1 MRARSERQTNPLAGK
16 PLGSLTFL
24 LEQDERNRRWTRLA
38 IVAAVLVHAGAFL
51 VHWPALAQTSAQEDQ
66 PVRVFVV
73 RQVRFSPPEPRPEPP
88 PQPPISVPVPDPTP
102 FDPEPLRTF
111 DDEPRLDIP
120 YDDLVVP
127 VDTLGPPPAPD
138 PPPPLVVEVG
148 RDITPPRR
156 IHFVRPTYTEAARH
170 TRLEGAVIL
179 ELIIDK
185 SGRVESITVLRGLG
199 LGLTESAIAA
209 ARQWRF
215 EPSLYGGRP
224 VSVIYRLT
232 VNFAVH

>member
-1 MRARSERQTNPLAGK
+1 MKTIAQRKVGIIIIT
-16 PLGSLTFL
+16 
-24 LEQDERNRRWTRLA
+24 
-38 IVAAVLVHAGAFL
+38 AAVMCLPYLIGCDNGQKGPVG
-51 VHWPALAQTSAQEDQ
+51 PA
-66 PVRVFVV
+66 VF
-73 RQVRFSPPEPRPEPP
+73 
-88 PQPPISVPVPDPTP
+88 
-102 FDPEPLRTF
+102 
-111 DDEPRLDIP
+111 
-120 YDDLVVP
+120 Y
-127 VDTLGPPPAPD
+127 PPAPD

>member
-1 MRARSERQTNPLAGK
+1 MRDHGPDRSDPLAGK

-24 LEQDERNRRWTRLA
+24 LEGEARSRRWTRLGIA
-38 IVAAVLVHAGAFL
+38 AAVLVHGMAFF
-51 VHWPALAQTSAQEDQ
+51 VHWPAMAQSSAQPDEK
-66 PVRVFVV
+66 PPIFVV
-73 RQVRFSPPEPRPEPP
+73 QLPVFSPPEPRPEPP
-88 PQPPISVPVPDPTP
+88 PEPPIRVAVPDPTP

-111 DDEPRLDIP
+111 DDQPTLDIP
-120 YDDLVVP
+120 YDPMVVP
-127 VDTLGPPPAPD
+127 VDTLDPPPAPE

-156 IHFVRPTYTEAARH
+156 IHFVRPAYTEPARR
-170 TRLEGAVIL
+170 TLTQGPVIL
-179 ELIIDK
+179 ELVIDEQ
-185 SGRVESITVLRGLG
+185 GRVADVTVLRGLP
-199 LGLTESAIAA
+199 LGLTESAVDA

-232 VNFAVH
+232 VTFSLQ